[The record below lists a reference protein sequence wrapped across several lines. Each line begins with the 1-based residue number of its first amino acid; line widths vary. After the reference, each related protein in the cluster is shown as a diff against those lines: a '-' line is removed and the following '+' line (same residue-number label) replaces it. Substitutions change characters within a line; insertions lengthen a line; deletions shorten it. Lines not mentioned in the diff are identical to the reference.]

1 MDLSRFIAIR
11 KEKALKQETLARM
24 LNCSRST
31 VAMWE
36 RGNNEPNHQMLVNI
50 CRALNCTAD
59 YILGLDD
66 HKTPELTPDEENLL
80 YLYRNADERA
90 RIDAARML
98 ADHQIAEKNAAH
110 A

>member
-11 KEKALKQETLARM
+11 KEKALKQETLAKM

-50 CRALNCTAD
+50 CNVLDCSAD
-59 YILGLDD
+59 YLLGLDN
-66 HKTPELTPDEENLL
+66 HKHPELTPDELNLL
-80 YLYRNADERA
+80 SLYRNADERA

-98 ADHQIAEKNAAH
+98 ADHQTEKNAAH